1 MSFNQSYPTVGEHE
15 SSWADI
21 DATFNVPGAPTID
34 VEDITA
40 IKWDRKVTVGV
51 SKNASGGRVMKR
63 TAGSEEATATATFTR
78 SGLRALVAALKTAAA
93 ATGQVRGDEIAI
105 SGISFDLLVQH
116 TPYGLV
122 GIYMAKLEGCRYLA
136 DGNDMKEGNDADLI
150 EVDLSPIK
158 VKTKDPGDAFWTVL
172 R

>member
-1 MSFNQSYPTVGEHE
+1 MTLNQSYPSVGEHE

-21 DATFNVPGAPTID
+21 DLTFNIPDGQTID

-63 TAGSEEATATATFTR
+63 TAGSEESTATATFTR
-78 SGLRALVAALKTAAA
+78 SGLRALVAAIKTAAIA
-93 ATGQVRGDEIAI
+93 AGQVRGDEVAI

-116 TPYGLV
+116 TPFGLV
-122 GIYMAKLEGCRYLA
+122 GVYMAKLEGCRYLG
-136 DGNDMKEGNDADLI
+136 DGNDMKEGSDADLI

-158 VKTKDPGDAFWTVL
+158 IKTKDPGDAFWTVL